1 MLVGRLSLSNQD
13 VVTAA
18 YLGAEA
24 ITQLRRCAS
33 VVRGIYQ
40 RWQDGHCCGFE
51 CPQREI
57 LHNTDPSLLLST
69 EDLTQN
75 CDKIF

>member
-1 MLVGRLSLSNQD
+1 MLLGTLSLNNQD
-13 VVTAA
+13 VVTAS

-24 ITQLRRCAS
+24 ITQLHRCAS
-33 VVRGIYQ
+33 VVHGIYQ
-40 RWQDGHCCGFE
+40 RWQDGRCCGFD

-57 LHNTDPSLLLST
+57 LHNTDPSLIPST

-75 CDKIF
+75 NDKVF